1 MLITVEEVLNATGGE
16 LLQGD
21 PGGYFCG
28 FIIDSRQAKGE
39 ELFFPLQGEKE
50 NGHRHIM
57 HALKNGAS
65 GTLLEERFLSDFSS
79 AGFPRGKA
87 VIAVDES
94 LRCLQEL
101 ARYHRKKFSLP
112 VIAVTGSNG
121 KTTTKDFI
129 SSVLSIRYNV
139 FKTEGNLNN
148 HIGLP
153 LMLLNLKEEHRVA
166 VVEMGMSAPGEISLL
181 ASLAKPA
188 MGVITNIGE
197 AHLGL
202 LGSKENIARAKGELL
217 DTMGAEG
224 KAFLNGD
231 DLFLRRMGKKYKGES
246 FFYGF
251 QEGVNLR
258 AFNSVCG
265 DFGSR
270 FEVIF
275 PDYPDYNVETF
286 RIPLMGRHNVY
297 NALAAIALGL
307 EFSLGLEEIKEGLSK
322 SVVTGMRMEKNLSR
336 RGFWVINDSYNA
348 NPTSVKAALQSLR
361 ETSGKGKA
369 IAVLGDMLELG
380 AAAEEEHLRIGK
392 YSAELDIDYLITVGS
407 LGSII
412 ARGARNAGLPPSRVI
427 TAGNHRE
434 ALDYLDSLPL
444 TGSFILI
451 KGSRGMRMETI
462 AKELLA

>member
-1 MLITVEEVLNATGGE
+1 MNVTGGE

-21 PGGYFCG
+21 PGGCFCR

-50 NGHRHIM
+50 NGHRYII
-57 HALKNGAS
+57 HALNNGAS
-65 GTLLEERFLSDFSS
+65 GSLIEKRFLSDFYS
-79 AGFPRGKA
+79 AGFPGGKV
-87 VIAVDES
+87 VIVVDES

-101 ARYHRKKFSLP
+101 ARYHREKFSLP

-153 LMLLNLKEEHRVA
+153 LMLLNLKKEHQVA

-181 ASLAKPA
+181 ASLAKPVL
-188 MGVITNIGE
+188 GVITNIGE

-217 DTMGAEG
+217 DAIGAEG
-224 KAFLNGD
+224 KVFLNGD
-231 DLFLRRMGKKYKGES
+231 DPFLRRMGKKYKGES

-258 AFNSVCG
+258 ALNSVCD

-275 PDYPDYNVETF
+275 PDNNVETF

-297 NALAAIALGL
+297 NALAAISLGL
-307 EFSLGLEEIKEGLSK
+307 EFSLGIEEIKDGLSK
-322 SVVTGMRMEKNLSR
+322 SAVTGMRMEKKLSR

-348 NPTSVKAALQSLR
+348 NPTSMKAALQTLK
-361 ETSGKGKA
+361 ETAGKGMSV
-369 IAVLGDMLELG
+369 AVLGDMLELG
-380 AAAEEEHLRIGK
+380 AAAEEEHLKVGE

-407 LGSII
+407 MGRII

-427 TAGNHRE
+427 TAVNHRE
-434 ALDYLDSLPL
+434 ALDYLDSLHL

>member
-1 MLITVEEVLNATGGE
+1 MLITVGEVLNVTGGE

-21 PGGYFCG
+21 PGGCFCG

-50 NGHRHIM
+50 NGHRYII

-65 GTLLEERFLSDFSS
+65 GSLLEERFISDFRSV
-79 AGFPRGKA
+79 GFPEGKT
-87 VIAVDES
+87 VIVVDES
-94 LRCLQEL
+94 LRCLQEI

-121 KTTTKDFI
+121 KTTTKDLI

-153 LMLLNLKEEHRVA
+153 LMLLNLKKEHRAA

-188 MGVITNIGE
+188 LGVITNIGE

-217 DTMGAEG
+217 DAMGAEG

-258 AFNSVCG
+258 ALNSVSG

-270 FEVIF
+270 FEVTF
-275 PDYPDYNVETF
+275 SDNGVETF

-307 EFSLGLEEIKEGLSK
+307 EFSLGIDEIKEGLSK
-322 SVVTGMRMEKNLSR
+322 SVVTGMRMEKSLSR
-336 RGFWVINDSYNA
+336 SGFWVINDSYNA
-348 NPTSVKAALQSLR
+348 NPTSMKAALQSLK
-361 ETSGKGKA
+361 ETAGKA
-369 IAVLGDMLELG
+369 RSIAVLGDMLELG
-380 AAAEEEHLRIGK
+380 AAAEEEHLKVGK

-407 LGSII
+407 LGAII
-412 ARGARNAGLPPSRVI
+412 ARGARSAGLPTSRVI

-434 ALDYLDSLPL
+434 ALDYLDSLHL
-444 TGSFILI
+444 TGSFILV

-462 AKELLA
+462 ANELLS